1 MNIKNQLIQDRKDQI
16 KELSILKVRIKA
28 QEDNLK
34 ILKSGERDL
43 KNIKEFIEKESE
55 LLELIVDETSYIQN
69 RIKELDELIDT
80 HYYNETSQK
89 TV

>member
-28 QEDNLK
+28 QENNLK